1 MKKNNKKI
9 LFVHQNFPGQY
20 KHISVKLVDLGYE
33 VHTLSIKEYS
43 HEGMNNHSYN
53 LIGQS
58 SENINQWS
66 IEFETKMIRA
76 ESAARKALD
85 LKENGFF
92 PDLIIGHPGWGET
105 FFLKEVWPE
114 AKILSYVEF
123 YYKTTDCDIDFDK
136 DFIEKTLMKN
146 FDEFHIYNKLK
157 LTARNSPFL
166 SSYTTSD
173 YLVCPTEYQKSLV
186 PKILISAIN
195 VIHDGI
201 DTNILKPND
210 DVSITINK
218 KKFTKKDK
226 IVTYVS
232 RSLDPYRGFHI
243 FMNSIPEILRENPD
257 TYIFIVGSKDTHGY
271 GAPSPDGNFKDIF
284 YSKIKKEIDG
294 SKIFFLDFLEYSSYM
309 KVLQIS
315 SLHMYLTYPFVLSWS
330 MLEAMSCGALVLA
343 SDTEPVTEVIKNNYN
358 GLLVDFFDSNMIA
371 KKITKV
377 LKNRDKFSDI
387 RLNARKTII
396 DKYDLEKVC
405 LPAHLSLIKKALK

>member
-43 HEGMNNHSYN
+43 HEGMSNHSYN

>member
-43 HEGMNNHSYN
+43 HEGMSNHSYN

-186 PKILISAIN
+186 PKILRSAIN

>member
-20 KHISVKLVDLGYE
+20 KHISVKLVNLGYE

-43 HEGMNNHSYN
+43 HEGMSNHSYN

-85 LKENGFF
+85 LKENGFS

-114 AKILSYVEF
+114 SKILSYVEF

-146 FDEFHIYNKLK
+146 FDEFHLYNKLK

-186 PKILISAIN
+186 PKILRSAIN

-210 DVSITINK
+210 DVSITINN

-243 FMNSIPEILRENPD
+243 FMESIPEILKENPD

-271 GAPSPDGNFKDIF
+271 GAPSPDGIFKDIF
-284 YSKIKKEIDG
+284 YSKIKKEIDE
-294 SKIFFLDFLEYSSYM
+294 SKIFFLDFLEYSSYI

-343 SDTEPVTEVIKNNYN
+343 SDTKPVTEVIKNNYN
-358 GLLVDFFDSNMIA
+358 GLLVDFFDSNIIA

-377 LKNRDKFSDI
+377 LKNKDKFNEI

-405 LPAHLSLIKKALK
+405 LPAHLNLIKKALK